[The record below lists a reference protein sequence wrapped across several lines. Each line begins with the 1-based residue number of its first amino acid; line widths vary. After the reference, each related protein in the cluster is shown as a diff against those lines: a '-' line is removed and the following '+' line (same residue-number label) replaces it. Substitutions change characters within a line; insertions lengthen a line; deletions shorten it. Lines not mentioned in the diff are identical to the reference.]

1 MWLPS
6 SCTRLP
12 DKACV
17 CRSWENCLRDVH
29 TLHLVPSGLWD
40 GRGGLALPPPSVKVR
55 QASQPLTW
63 LVGTPSGSGP
73 HDGDP
78 PLPTHSVTLLTSV
91 KISLCALYPV
101 DLRKEAYVAFPLFP
115 VPLFDLGLKSVTI
128 WWM

>member
-1 MWLPS
+1 MGGEALPS
-6 SCTRLP
+6 
-12 DKACV
+12 
-17 CRSWENCLRDVH
+17 
-29 TLHLVPSGLWD
+29 
-40 GRGGLALPPPSVKVR
+40 PPPSVKVR